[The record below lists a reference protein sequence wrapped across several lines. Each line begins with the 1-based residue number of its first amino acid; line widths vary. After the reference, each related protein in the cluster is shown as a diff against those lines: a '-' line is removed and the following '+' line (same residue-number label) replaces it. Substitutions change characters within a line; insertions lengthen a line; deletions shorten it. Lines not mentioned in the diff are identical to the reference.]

1 MALVKIPLHISCL
14 ALGLGLAE
22 SLFVSSLTG
31 WSTSFNAPCF
41 GAVSKKQRRAGQLNV
56 RDSTAELG
64 VIFSRAQDSV
74 VERNGTLCFGLHEF
88 LQNVPPGIIFNSS
101 DPRAVFLDIEASKQ
115 HSYLDLPIG
124 KLKCDR
130 FLACVRQKLWWMV
143 PTWGSRAGDISCE
156 AQFLLLRLKSHDE
169 NSSATPAPA
178 AYAVILPLVSGAFRS
193 SLHRSTRNSDQD
205 TLHLRLSR
213 YRKAT

>member
-1 MALVKIPLHISCL
+1 MVSAEMGVVKIPLHISCL

-22 SLFVSSLTG
+22 SLFVSSLTS

-41 GAVSKKQRRAGQLNV
+41 GAVSKRHRRVGQLSI
-56 RDSTAELG
+56 RETSAELG
-64 VIFSRAQDSV
+64 AILNSAQDSV
-74 VERNGTLCFGLHEF
+74 VERNGSLCFGHHEF
-88 LQNVPPGIIFNSS
+88 LQDIPPGFIFNST
-101 DPRAVFLDIEASKQ
+101 DPRALFLDIEVEKQ
-115 HSYLDLPIG
+115 HSNLDLSIG

-156 AQFLLLRLKSHDE
+156 AQFLLLRLKPNDQ

-178 AYAVILPLVSGAFRS
+178 AYAVILPLVSGAFRA
-193 SLHRSTRNSDQD
+193 SLHRSSRNNDQD
-205 TLHLRLSR
+205 TLHLRLS
-213 YRKAT
+213 